1 MSRPTPDAAMAHFH
15 TLTAAGWSLRAIA
28 AHAGV
33 PATDL
38 SRFVRHG
45 ADLPHVV
52 HRIMRVDP
60 ATIPQRTTPAKA
72 GVQAEPFVPRIGTV
86 RRVQALLYM
95 GWTHADLQGRS
106 GLRTA
111 CLLSQQ
117 GRWVTRSTHDRT
129 AELYRALSHIP
140 GPSDATR
147 ARARKRGYAGPADWE
162 DIDLDEAPAKPSE
175 LCQADGCLNLARGTT
190 DPRNVG
196 PTGAY
201 CTHPDHRDLA
211 LSGAA

>member
-1 MSRPTPDAAMAHFH
+1 MSRPTPAAAMAHFH

-28 AHAGV
+28 AHAEI
-33 PATDL
+33 ALSDL
-38 SRFVRHG
+38 SRFVRG
-45 ADLPHVV
+45 EADLPHVV
-52 HRIMRVDP
+52 HRILQVDP
-60 ATIPQRTTPAKA
+60 DTIPTRTTPGKP
-72 GVQAEPFVPRIGTV
+72 GVQAEPFVSRIGTV
-86 RRVQALLYM
+86 RRIQALLYM
-95 GWTHADLQGRS
+95 GWTHADMQARS
-106 GLRTA
+106 GLKTT

-129 AELYRALSHIP
+129 AELYRALSHIL

-147 ARARKRGYAGPADWE
+147 ARARKRGYAGPADW
-162 DIDLDEAPAKPSE
+162 DNIDLDEAPAKPAE

-201 CTHPDHRDLA
+201 CDRPEHRDLA